1 MDGSTPQHV
10 PKQPDDNSRR
20 HRGLRSNWWYLL
32 VLLPL
37 IGLLYPPFYSRIH
50 PMLGGVPF
58 FVWYQFAWVPAA
70 VVITVIMSRMTD

>member
-1 MDGSTPQHV
+1 M
-10 PKQPDDNSRR
+10 
-20 HRGLRSNWWYLL
+20 
-32 VLLPL
+32 LLPL

-70 VVITVIMSRMTD
+70 VVITVIMSRLTD